1 MRAALLALALVLAA
15 APPVRGHGRSVSYAT
30 WELAPGTAR
39 VELRLARADAL
50 RMEATAGAPIA
61 ALLRERVQV
70 LVDDA
75 PCTPD
80 GAPTPRQAAP
90 PWIAYGFGFGCPQKG
105 ALAITSRLATAP
117 AHLHFVRVAFAD
129 GTTRERVL
137 SATETRWDV
146 GSLDTTAPVP
156 GAAGT
161 SLLGYVALGVEH
173 IASGWDHLAFLLAL
187 LLLARSLG
195 EVVRLV
201 TAFTLAHS
209 VTLALAVLDV
219 VRPEPAA
226 VEALIGLS
234 IALVAAENAWLLAGR
249 DRVIP
254 RVVVGAL
261 AALAVPAAYG
271 LGAVP
276 AVTCLGLALFAGCHF
291 GLLARTPRPGTLRGL
306 VAFAFGLVHGL
317 GFAGVLAELALP
329 TGRLV
334 PALLGFNLGVELG
347 QLAVVALAWPALR
360 ALGRLDE
367 GRWGLATAR
376 VGSAAACGLGVFW
389 FVTRLAG

>member
-1 MRAALLALALVLAA
+1 MKAALLAVALVLAV
-15 APPVRGHGRSVSYAT
+15 APSARGHGRSVSYAT

-39 VELRLARADAL
+39 VEVRLTRGEAV
-50 RMEATAGAPIA
+50 RMEATAGVPMA
-61 ALLRERVQV
+61 ALLRERVE
-70 LVDDA
+70 LLADDA

-80 GAPTPRQAAP
+80 GPPTARPAAP
-90 PWIAYGFGFGCPQKG
+90 PWITYGWGVTCPQTG
-105 ALAITSRLATAP
+105 ALAITSRVATAP

-137 SATETRWDV
+137 SATETRWDL
-146 GSLDTTAPVP
+146 GSLDTAAP
-156 GAAGT
+156 AAAVGT

-173 IASGWDHLAFLLAL
+173 IVSGWDHLAFLLAL
-187 LLLARSLG
+187 LLLAGSLG

-201 TAFTLAHS
+201 TAFTVAHS
-209 VTLALAVLDV
+209 VTLALAVLGV

-254 RVVVGAL
+254 RAVVGAL
-261 AALAVPAAYG
+261 VALAVPAAYG

-291 GLLARTPRPGTLRGL
+291 GLLARTPQPGTLRGL

-347 QLAVVALAWPALR
+347 QLALVAVAWPVLR
-360 ALGRLDE
+360 ALGRVDD

>member
-15 APPVRGHGRSVSYAT
+15 APSARGHGRSVSYAT
-30 WELAPGTAR
+30 WALGPGTAR
-39 VELRLARADAL
+39 VEVRLARADAV
-50 RMEATAGAPIA
+50 RMEATAGAPMA
-61 ALLRERVQV
+61 ALLRERVQ
-70 LVDDA
+70 LLADDA

-80 GAPTPRQAAP
+80 GAPAVRHAAP
-90 PWIAYGFGFGCPQKG
+90 PWIAYGWGFTCPHDG
-105 ALAITSRLATAP
+105 ALAITSRVATAP

-137 SATETRWDV
+137 SATETRWDL
-146 GSLDTTAPVP
+146 GSLDTATP
-156 GAAGT
+156 AAAIGT

-187 LLLARSLG
+187 LLLAGSLG
-195 EVVRLV
+195 EVMRLV
-201 TAFTLAHS
+201 TAFTVAHS
-209 VTLALAVLDV
+209 VTLALAVLGV

-249 DRVIP
+249 DRLIP
-254 RVVVGAL
+254 RVVVVAL
-261 AALAVPAAYG
+261 VALAVPAAYG
-271 LGAVP
+271 LGTVP

-291 GLLARTPRPGTLRGL
+291 GLLAGTPQPGTLRGL

-347 QLAVVALAWPALR
+347 QLALVAVAWPVLR
-360 ALGRLDE
+360 ALGRIND